1 MTVIKLKQMLVKE
14 ATYGSKF
21 GHTDAE
27 LRDETDIKSDIL
39 DSWKGS
45 DVAQA
50 DLESFL
56 KMLYDDGNYDTM
68 DDMGAMFSVLSRL
81 AKDYLKQMR

>member
-1 MTVIKLKQMLVKE
+1 MIKLKDVMKE

-27 LRDETDIKSDIL
+27 LSDVSDIKSYIL